1 MINLFKD
8 NIILIY
14 MELNSDYNCERCG
27 YTTVFFS
34 NLKAHFKRKRPCPPI
49 LNNIDVSTLYSDYF
63 SNRENRQY
71 ICEYCERSYS
81 TIESKCNHTKKCM
94 KKLES
99 ELLQKQK
106 LEELCE
112 IVEHQQKQI
121 EELKAKPS
129 INNQTNTN
137 NTNNSHNKQINNNN
151 KQINNITINAFGK
164 EDISYLIDS
173 PDYKKFMIE
182 CLKEREQGIMKLMD
196 QMYYNDSHPENHN
209 IKKTNKKDKF
219 MKAYDGTKWTLILAS
234 DGLNKILTRINHEFL
249 AFLEMMED
257 NDERIKDPIMKRFM
271 IKVGHALN
279 YDFSI
284 FDYDYDTTCSEA
296 ELKKARVELEAL
308 YLFYINEKT
317 KDQFQQKL
325 ELLKQENQASQE
337 NQESK
342 QEKKVINSKISEEQD
357 DESDY
362 FHF

>member
-1 MINLFKD
+1 
-8 NIILIY
+8 

-27 YTTVFFS
+27 YRTTALY
-34 NLKAHFKRKRPCPPI
+34 NLKTHFKRKRICPPI
-49 LNNIDVSTLYSDYF
+49 LNNIDISKLYNDFFRNDSKTYMCDYC
-63 SNRENRQY
+63 NK
-71 ICEYCERSYS
+71 SY
-81 TIESKCNHTKKCM
+81 TYAQGKWNHTQKCM

-112 IVEHQQKQI
+112 IVEHQQKEMETQKKQI

-219 MKAYDGTKWTLILAS
+219 MKAYDGT
-234 DGLNKILTRINHEFL
+234 N
-249 AFLEMMED
+249 
-257 NDERIKDPIMKRFM
+257 
-271 IKVGHALN
+271 GH
-279 YDFSI
+279 
-284 FDYDYDTTCSEA
+284 
-296 ELKKARVELEAL
+296 
-308 YLFYINEKT
+308 LF
-317 KDQFQQKL
+317 
-325 ELLKQENQASQE
+325 
-337 NQESK
+337 
-342 QEKKVINSKISEEQD
+342 
-357 DESDY
+357 
-362 FHF
+362 